1 MCAYKYI
8 RYILVHIVFI
18 RRRTMSDFNP
28 AEFSGNMEQNPLRK
42 YFRQPKVY
50 ITLPSKG
57 LFYPEGSLD
66 VTQNGEYPIF
76 AMTAKDELTMKT
88 PDALLN
94 GAATVDVVKSC
105 VPNITNPWYMP
116 SIDLDAILIAIR
128 IATYGDIMEL
138 TTKVPNI
145 GDERKFDVD
154 LRTLLN
160 GLVTKE
166 FETDLDFNDMKIL
179 IRPLTYKEFTDA
191 SLKTFEEQRI
201 FSLVNDDEMPDA
213 EKLSKFNKSFK
224 KLTDLTVSTLSKSI
238 ASIAVG
244 DTVVTNQTHI
254 DDFIDNA
261 DKEFYSTIIDHLE
274 MQRTKFALAPMKV
287 TSSEEDVVKG
297 APKDYEVPITCDQ
310 SNLFA

>member
-1 MCAYKYI
+1 
-8 RYILVHIVFI
+8 
-18 RRRTMSDFNP
+18 MSEFNP
-28 AEFSGNMEQNPLRK
+28 SEYSGNMEQNPLRK

-57 LFYPEGSLD
+57 MFYPEGSIEI
-66 VTQNGEYPIF
+66 TQNGEYPVF

-105 VPNITNPWYMP
+105 VPNITNPWCMP

-128 IATYGDIMEL
+128 IATYGDSMEI

-154 LRTLLN
+154 LRQLLN
-160 GLVTKE
+160 NLVTKE
-166 FETDLDFNDMKIL
+166 FEVNLDINDMKIL

-201 FSLVNDDEMPDA
+201 FSLVNNDEMPDS
-213 EKLSKFNKSFK
+213 EKLAKFNVSFK
-224 KLTDLTVSTLSKSI
+224 KLTDLTVSTLAKSI
-238 ASIAVG
+238 ASISIG

-261 DKEFYSTIIDHLE
+261 DKDFYTTIIDHLE
-274 MQRTKFALAPMKV
+274 AQRTKFTLEPIKV
-287 TSSEEDVVKG
+287 TSPDEDVKNG
-297 APKDYEVPITCDQ
+297 APKDWEVPITFDQ
-310 SNLFA
+310 SNFFA